1 MKGKALRV
9 ALVLAVLGALAA
21 IPASTQVLQ
30 ASSQTAGDRAG
41 GNLPLILLV
50 NRLELSR
57 AQMETLR
64 TTVSGL
70 LAQRDV
76 LDQKR
81 AAFEQEMIAF
91 NGTAEELDARLAT
104 FNAEMKTARA
114 TFQGQVSGAVDT
126 LKETLTMK
134 QGEILMNALPG
145 LMGRLDAASAQ
156 AAGVVLQAMPSRVP
170 STAADQIGA
179 MMMQRGQMGVVQS
192 SGQASS
198 TVPTPATA
206 STVVTPQAQTGSMA
220 DMSGSQTGCT
230 MMQSGQMGT
239 MMQVGQAQSA
249 QATEGAS
256 GGVVGKIQ
264 SMAQRIRERIAGR
277 LGAATNE
284 SVPSTTTSP
293 SAAAAVS
300 PCPMMGTMMPSP
312 AGAGS
317 AQGIASSSEV
327 GNPDDFGTFTISLS
341 GAAPTASVNTAAGG
355 QRLLDWLERL
365 VQVLEL
371 KLAAMS

>member
-41 GNLPLILLV
+41 GNLPLLLLV

-64 TTVSGL
+64 TTIGGL
-70 LAQRDV
+70 LAQRDA

-134 QGEILMNALPG
+134 QGEILMNAFPG

-156 AAGVVLQAMPSRVP
+156 AAGVMLQAMPSGVP
-170 STAADQIGA
+170 STATDQIGA

-198 TVPTPATA
+198 TMATPATA
-206 STVVTPQAQTGSMA
+206 SAVVTSQAQSGSM
-220 DMSGSQTGCT
+220 SGMNAGQTGCT

-239 MMQVGQAQSA
+239 MMMQSGQAPNA
-249 QATEGAS
+249 QTIEGVS
-256 GGVVGKIQ
+256 GVVGKIQ
-264 SMAQRIRERIAGR
+264 SMAQRIRERITGR
-277 LGAATNE
+277 LGAATTE
-284 SVPSTTTSP
+284 SVPSTTTSR

-300 PCPMMGTMMPSP
+300 PCPMMGTMMPLTAS
-312 AGAGS
+312 AGS
-317 AQGIASSSEV
+317 AQGVASSSEV
-327 GNPDDFGTFTISLS
+327 GNPDDFGTLMISLS

-355 QRLLDWLERL
+355 QRLVDWLERL